1 LGYCFKSPVI
11 SASMHFGKKGHRVLG
26 IAESFSSQKNSILAG
41 VVMRKDL
48 RVDGF
53 SYTCT
58 TVGGMDAT
66 DSVLDLYRNFSRED
80 INFIMI
86 GGAVI
91 SWYNIIDPLRIF
103 QETGRGT
110 IIATYKHSEGLL
122 ENIIHLFPG
131 DERRISA
138 YRNLGQR
145 IPVKLRTGH
154 ILYIRSYG
162 LDVKEA
168 ESVCSDFTHDGKIPE
183 PLRIARLY
191 ARSILRA
198 HSSE

>member
-1 LGYCFKSPVI
+1 
-11 SASMHFGKKGHRVLG
+11 MHFAKKGIRVLG
-26 IAESFSSQKNSILAG
+26 IAESFSSRKNSILAG

-66 DSVLDLYRNFSRED
+66 DSVIDLYRNFSRED

-122 ENIIHLFPG
+122 ENIIHHFPG

-138 YRNLGQR
+138 YRSLGKR
-145 IPVKLRTGH
+145 TPVKLRTGH
-154 ILYIRSYG
+154 ILYIRSHG
-162 LDVKEA
+162 LDEKEA
-168 ESVCSDFTHDGKIPE
+168 ESVCSEFTYDGKIPE

-191 ARSILRA
+191 ARSVLRA
-198 HSSE
+198 HTSE